1 MNQAL
6 NRLLQEN
13 KTAFYVFD
21 IGKLKARIAHLQAA
35 LPPEVVLCYAV
46 KANTFITKE
55 LIDTIHRFE
64 VCSPGEAEICR
75 AVGVPSENMVIS
87 GVYKTPE
94 VMETM
99 VADLDFS
106 PIYTV
111 ESLEQYELFR
121 RLAQQYDRTRPL
133 LLRLTNGSQFGINK
147 GDIEAIVARREETPE
162 VDLLGIQF
170 FSGTQKTSLKKL
182 KREVG
187 KLDDLL
193 TLLEEKY
200 GFVAQELEYGPGF
213 PVNYFQS
220 DELDEAELLAGFSE
234 LLHDMTHHP
243 KITLELGRSIAASC
257 GTYYTHIVDLKR
269 NQEQNYALVDGGMHH
284 LVYFGQHMAMKQ
296 PFFHVCGKEHLPA
309 TDQWNLCGSLC
320 SMNDVM
326 TKQSPLP
333 DLALGDVLAFENAGA
348 YCMTEGISL
357 FLSRDIPA
365 VYLLLENGTAVQ
377 VRKAFDTA
385 TLNQPNYGKDV

>member
-21 IGKLKARIAHLQAA
+21 IEKLKARIAHLQAA

-94 VMETM
+94 VMEAM

-121 RLAQQYDRTRPL
+121 RLAKQYGRTLPL

-147 GDIEAIVARREETPE
+147 GDIEAIVARRGETPE
-162 VDLLGIQF
+162 VDILGIQF

-200 GFVAQELEYGPGF
+200 GFIAQELEYGPGF
-213 PVNYFQS
+213 PVSYFQS
-220 DELDEAELLAGFSE
+220 DELDEAELLSGFSE

-296 PFFHVCGKEHLPA
+296 PFFHVCGKEELPA
-309 TDQWNLCGSLC
+309 TDQWNICGSLC

-333 DLALGDVLAFENAGA
+333 DLALGDVLAFDNAGA
-348 YCMTEGISL
+348 YCMTEAISL

>member
-121 RLAQQYDRTRPL
+121 RLAQQYDRTLPL

-170 FSGTQKTSLKKL
+170 FSGTQKNSLKKL

>member
-6 NRLLQEN
+6 NRLLQDN

-21 IGKLKARIAHLQAA
+21 IEKLKARIAHLQAA

-64 VCSPGEAEICR
+64 ICSPGEAEICR

-94 VMETM
+94 VMEAM
-99 VADLDFS
+99 VADPGFH

-121 RLAQQYDRTRPL
+121 RLAKQYGRTLPL

-147 GDIEAIVARREETPE
+147 GDIEAIVARRGETPE
-162 VDLLGIQF
+162 VDILGIQF

-200 GFVAQELEYGPGF
+200 GFVARELEYGPGF
-213 PVNYFQS
+213 PVSYFQS
-220 DELDEAELLAGFSE
+220 DELDEAELLSGFSE

-296 PFFHVCGKEHLPA
+296 PFFHVCGKEELPA
-309 TDQWNLCGSLC
+309 TDQWNVCGSLC

>member
-64 VCSPGEAEICR
+64 ICSPGEAEICR

-94 VMETM
+94 VMEAM
-99 VADLDFS
+99 VADPGFH

-121 RLAQQYDRTRPL
+121 RLAKQYGRTLPL

-147 GDIEAIVARREETPE
+147 GDIEAIVARRGETPE
-162 VDLLGIQF
+162 VDILGIQF

-200 GFVAQELEYGPGF
+200 GFIAQELEYGPGF
-213 PVNYFQS
+213 PVSYFQS
-220 DELDEAELLAGFSE
+220 DELDEAELLSGFSE

-296 PFFHVCGKEHLPA
+296 PFFHVCGKEELPA
-309 TDQWNLCGSLC
+309 TDQWNVCGSLC